1 MTSDE
6 FNTQQTEILKPL
18 PPEFHAML
26 SYSAYERG
34 HSAGYDECLLHLRE
48 MADALAEP
56 VRKFESR
63 VRSQAIGDVHE
74 ARKWG
79 HY

>member
-1 MTSDE
+1 MTSE
-6 FNTQQTEILKPL
+6 QYNQQEAEILKPL

-48 MADALAEP
+48 MASALVEP
-56 VRKFESR
+56 VKQYENRLRREYAA
-63 VRSQAIGDVHE
+63 QYHE
-74 ARKWG
+74 ARLWSM
-79 HY
+79 